1 MIPRLVLLLYSM
13 LNTDYL
19 IFIFS
24 SSKRILI
31 KEISFIMSGIIMSY
45 IHYVTYH
52 IDVSVRFINLFF
64 QKLIINSDFRRKNSR
79 LFYGQYIAIQ

>member
-1 MIPRLVLLLYSM
+1 
-13 LNTDYL
+13 
-19 IFIFS
+19 
-24 SSKRILI
+24 
-31 KEISFIMSGIIMSY
+31 MSGIIMSY

-79 LFYGQYIAIQ
+79 LFYGQYIAIQWKFGLVFFYPEIEYKIIFAN